1 MNHTKS
7 IAIAVAMLA
16 ATAAALIGA
25 IGVNI
30 CIQSAAAQ
38 NGNAT
43 DIENSE
49 TNFIFKQ
56 KLKNNCSGFATCANT
71 AAETFAGAP

>member
-1 MNHTKS
+1 MNHTN
-7 IAIAVAMLA
+7 IAIVVAMLA

-30 CIQSAAAQ
+30 GIQTAAAQ
-38 NGNAT
+38 NDNAT

-56 KLKNNCSGFATCANT
+56 KLKNNCSGFANCTNIAS
-71 AAETFAGAP
+71 ELFGGVG

>member
-1 MNHTKS
+1 MNHTN
-7 IAIAVAMLA
+7 IAIVVAMLA

-30 CIQSAAAQ
+30 GIQQNAAAQ
-38 NGNAT
+38 T
-43 DIENSE
+43 DEEGDTSI

-56 KLKNNCSGFATCANT
+56 KLKNNCSGNATCANT
-71 AAETFAGAP
+71 AEELLGGL